1 MHGPLVA
8 VRTPEGS
15 FNMSKVSKATASKV
29 NDMGVAEDRTEEF
42 DGYTVNFVTLRQ
54 DADLAPMLKGLPD
67 DRCQCPHWGY
77 VFKGKMTVR
86 YADHEDVI
94 GAGDAFYIP
103 PGHTPAADA
112 GTEFVQ
118 FSPTDELAISEAV
131 MAKNM
136 QEMQGG
142 G

>member
-1 MHGPLVA
+1 M
-8 VRTPEGS
+8 
-15 FNMSKVSKATASKV
+15 
-29 NDMGVAEDRTEEF
+29 AEDRTEEF
-42 DGYTVNFVTLRQ
+42 DGYTVNFVSIRQ

-86 YADHEDVI
+86 YADHDEVI
-94 GAGDAFYIP
+94 GPGEAFYIP